1 MNSHSCAEALVFGF
15 LFAVCGFLFAV
26 CGFLFVVCG
35 FLFAV
40 GVFLALEWKSTSPD
54 KADQF
59 PYCYVFP
66 GKGIAGGSGMQ
77 EPQEFQHLRVCYK
90 NPIHFSGAGGGGS
103 IGKQQ
108 ESKP

>member
-15 LFAVCGFLFAV
+15 LFA
-26 CGFLFVVCG
+26 VCG

-59 PYCYVFP
+59 PYCYVFS
-66 GKGIAGGSGMQ
+66 GKGIASGSGMQ
-77 EPQEFQHLRVCYK
+77 ESQEFQHLRVCYK
-90 NPIHFSGAGGGGS
+90 NPINFRGYAGGGGT
-103 IGKQQ
+103 IGKQE

>member
-1 MNSHSCAEALVFGF
+1 MNGHSCAVALVCGS
-15 LFAVCGFLFAV
+15 LFAG
-26 CGFLFVVCG
+26 
-35 FLFAV
+35 
-40 GVFLALEWKSTSPD
+40 GVFFALAWKSTSPD

-66 GKGIAGGSGMQ
+66 GKGIAGGGGTQ

-90 NPIHFSGAGGGGS
+90 NPINFRGYAGGGGT

-108 ESKP
+108 EGKTP